1 MTSWQTAV
9 VSLKFPK
16 VSQNHLWGKLVITME
31 RFQEEGEQSDEG
43 GMRSFLLEGMCCS
56 SRASQTQRAL
66 YQPAPQ
72 RCTATIKLCNV
83 RLLLEPIVRRP
94 CWEAGLGKN
103 MLHWKGNSR
112 PALNAMVLW
121 SKQRTASSWWKR
133 ALVHIIYFA
142 WSFLRSTR
150 HVALMIKNMPF
161 TDPKFNFHQH
171 VRKWRLT
178 DPASRIS
185 TLISL
190 RGQVNSMQLQKALNN
205 HNISLQFL

>member
-83 RLLLEPIVRRP
+83 RLLLEPIADAGRRVWVRTCYTER
-94 CWEAGLGKN
+94 ATRG
-103 MLHWKGNSR
+103 
-112 PALNAMVLW
+112 
-121 SKQRTASSWWKR
+121 QRWMP
-133 ALVHIIYFA
+133 
-142 WSFLRSTR
+142 WSFGVNRGR
-150 HVALMIKNMPF
+150 QVADGNVHWF
-161 TDPKFNFHQH
+161 TLFILLK
-171 VRKWRLT
+171 
-178 DPASRIS
+178 ASWGRPD
-185 TLISL
+185 TWP
-190 RGQVNSMQLQKALNN
+190 
-205 HNISLQFL
+205 